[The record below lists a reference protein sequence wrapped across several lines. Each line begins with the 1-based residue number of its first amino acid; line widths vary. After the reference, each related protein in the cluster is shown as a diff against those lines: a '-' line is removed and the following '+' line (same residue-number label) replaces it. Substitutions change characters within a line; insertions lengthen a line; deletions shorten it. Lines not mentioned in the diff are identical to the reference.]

1 MQQLSRSWKGAWWI
15 KVMSSTYW
23 IQKMGFEHQLSHK
36 QLVTQATEE
45 LSLCLSQLIW
55 GWIWQSCLTGMS
67 HVVMYVKGLHKRW
80 NWEGSIM
87 NIIYQWWIHLNCGIM
102 SHFDFIL
109 YRIWSFGPK
118 PHAFLP
124 PRNKRLNKRSVSVCT
139 QAYVCFLEEGMAAHS
154 CILACR
160 IPWTEEPRGLQ
171 LIGSQRV
178 GHDWSNRAR
187 QGFRTVPL
195 RQ

>member
-1 MQQLSRSWKGAWWI
+1 
-15 KVMSSTYW
+15 
-23 IQKMGFEHQLSHK
+23 
-36 QLVTQATEE
+36 
-45 LSLCLSQLIW
+45 
-55 GWIWQSCLTGMS
+55 
-67 HVVMYVKGLHKRW
+67 
-80 NWEGSIM
+80 M

-160 IPWTEEPRGLQ
+160 IPWTEEPVILLSESRLLSDFIWFRVVLIMSLDKFPPGLV
-171 LIGSQRV
+171 I
-178 GHDWSNRAR
+178 
-187 QGFRTVPL
+187 
-195 RQ
+195 